1 MEELNDSNGWRDQ
14 IQRQG
19 EDAVGWLAQEM
30 LDNQIVKGAVQ
41 GVTDAGQKVFEA
53 REMVFGVLDL
63 SSASETQELIR
74 RLRSVSQRLEDV
86 EDGFDRLSERTKD
99 SDSTDVAS
107 RISGLEDQL
116 EALSQQLQEE
126 ENKR

>member
-1 MEELNDSNGWRDQ
+1 MEELNNSNGWRDQ

-19 EDAVGWLAQEM
+19 EDAVGWLAQEV
-30 LDNQIVKGAVQ
+30 LDNQVLKGAVQ

-63 SSASETQELIR
+63 SSASETQKLIR

-86 EDGFDRLSERTKD
+86 EDGFDRLSERTEGA
-99 SDSTDVAS
+99 SSTDVAAK
-107 RISGLEDQL
+107 ISGLEDQL
-116 EALSQQLQEE
+116 EVLAQQLQEE
-126 ENKR
+126 DNKR